1 MARTD
6 LYIKV
11 TVDHDNDETPDRLGR
26 EICRQVEKVYG
37 VRNAEVQNFVTRN
50 SGA

>member
-11 TVDHDNDETPDRLGR
+11 TIDHDDDEAPDRLGR
-26 EICRQVEKVYG
+26 EVCRQVEKVYG
-37 VRNAEVQNFVTRN
+37 VRVAEVQNFVTRN
-50 SGA
+50 QEV

>member
-11 TVDHDNDETPDRLGR
+11 TIDHDEDESPDRLGR
-26 EICRQVEKVYG
+26 EVCRQVEKVYG
-37 VRNAEVQNFVTRN
+37 VRLAEVQNYVTRKPE
-50 SGA
+50 A

>member
-11 TVDHDNDETPDRLGR
+11 TIDHDDDERVERLGA
-26 EICRQVEKVYG
+26 EVCRQVEKVYG
-37 VRNAEVQNFVTRN
+37 VRNAELQNYVTRN
-50 SGA
+50 PEL

>member
-11 TVDHDNDETPDRLGR
+11 TIDHDADESPDRLGR

-37 VRNAEVQNFVTRN
+37 VRTAEVQNYLTR
-50 SGA
+50 GPEQ

>member
-11 TVDHDNDETPDRLGR
+11 TIDHDDDESPDRLGR
-26 EICRQVEKVYG
+26 EVCRQVEKVYG
-37 VRNAEVQNFVTRN
+37 VRVAEVQNFVTRN
-50 SGA
+50 QEV

>member
-11 TVDHDNDETPDRLGR
+11 TIDHDDDETPERLAD
-26 EICRQVEKVYG
+26 EICRQAQRVYG
-37 VRNAEVQNFVTRN
+37 VREAELSNYVSQK
-50 SGA
+50 G